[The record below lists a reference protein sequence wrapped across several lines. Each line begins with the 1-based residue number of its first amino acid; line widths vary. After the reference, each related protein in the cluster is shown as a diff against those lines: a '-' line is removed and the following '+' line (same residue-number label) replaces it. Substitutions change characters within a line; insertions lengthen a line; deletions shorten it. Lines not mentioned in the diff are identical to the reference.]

1 VANEKSGQVI
11 ITLKMNIGRI
21 PHEPPKVNPVAN
33 GTIRPQW
40 SVMIPVYNC
49 ARYLPEALKS
59 VLMQALSEE
68 EMQIEVVDDCS
79 TDDNVAEIVDRV
91 GKGRVKYF
99 RQTHN
104 VGSLWNFHTCITRA
118 NGYFIHLLH
127 GDDRLRNGFYKYFN
141 RFFSRCRDVGAAFCR
156 YAYIDENGKFLY
168 YQKAEMGHEGVLADW
183 LTTLG
188 ERQRIQY
195 VSIVVKREVY
205 EALGTFYRVEYGE
218 DWEMWMRIASRY
230 KMGYVPTVLAEYR
243 RHDNSISGK
252 SFLTGRNM
260 QELASVMENIQE
272 YIPVERREH
281 VTKTSKKFYAHY
293 AVKTANAL
301 WKKFRHK
308 SGAVAQVREAW
319 RMSRDVKLLYK
330 IIKLYTRITLN
341 I

>member
-1 VANEKSGQVI
+1 MQI
-11 ITLKMNIGRI
+11 DRI
-21 PHEPPKVNPVAN
+21 PYQPPKVNPVPKGIA
-33 GTIRPQW
+33 RPQW

-49 ARYLPEALKS
+49 SRYLSETLKS
-59 VLMQALSEE
+59 VMMQALPET
-68 EMQIEVVDDCS
+68 EMEIEVVDDCS
-79 TDDNVAEIVDRV
+79 TDDNVAQIVERV
-91 GKGRVKYF
+91 GKGRIKYF
-99 RQTHN
+99 KQPHN

-118 NGYFIHLLH
+118 RGYFIHLLH

-141 RFFSRCRDVGAAFCR
+141 RFFSIHRDVGAAFCR
-156 YAYIDENGKFLY
+156 YAYVDDRGNFLY
-168 YQKAEMGHEGVLADW
+168 YQKAEMDHEGVLPDW
-183 LTTLG
+183 LSTLG

-205 EALGTFYRVEYGE
+205 ETLGTFYGVEYGE
-218 DWEMWMRIASRY
+218 DWEMWIRIASRY
-230 KMGYVPTVLAEYR
+230 KMGYIPTVLAEYR

-252 SFLTGRNM
+252 SFLTGKNM
-260 QELASVMENIQE
+260 QELATVMENIQGYLPLE
-272 YIPVERREH
+272 KRERVGR
-281 VTKTSKKFYAHY
+281 TSKKFYAHY